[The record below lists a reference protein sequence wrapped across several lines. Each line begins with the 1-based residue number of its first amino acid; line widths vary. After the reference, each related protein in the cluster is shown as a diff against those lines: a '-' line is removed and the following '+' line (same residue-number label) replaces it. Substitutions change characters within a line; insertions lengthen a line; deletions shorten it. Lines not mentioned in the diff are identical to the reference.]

1 MGDFFKIGIDS
12 EKIAGKNIMR
22 KGQGMGSLAL
32 LYFPEQKSILKNKKE
47 DRKRGGRS
55 RPFSLAVPPNTP
67 QGVPFSPLPS
77 RLCRAGVSAFAFR
90 SQ

>member
-12 EKIAGKNIMR
+12 EKIAGKNIIR
-22 KGQGMGSLAL
+22 KGQGIGSLAL
-32 LYFPEQKSILKNKKE
+32 LYFLEQKSILENKKE
-47 DRKRGGRS
+47 IRKGGRS

-67 QGVPFSPLPS
+67 QGVPFSPLPT